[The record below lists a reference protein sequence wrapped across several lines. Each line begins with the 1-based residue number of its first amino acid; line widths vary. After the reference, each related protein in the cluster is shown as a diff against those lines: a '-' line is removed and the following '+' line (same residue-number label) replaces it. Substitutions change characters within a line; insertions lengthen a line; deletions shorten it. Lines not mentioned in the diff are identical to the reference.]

1 MPTLAAGSIEP
12 SAFARPPRQRGF
24 TLVELLVALV
34 ILGVLATSVTL
45 ALPDAGLER
54 QREVVRRLADQLA
67 WANLQAEAHG
77 QSLVWQLHGQ
87 TSRLSL
93 TENMSSNPADEPPPV
108 AAGTAALAG
117 GPVTLPDGLG
127 LSRLE
132 YEGQLLAPAA
142 RLNLTY
148 PPAIFVLT
156 LGGTGRRWRVSGD
169 ASGHVGIEEEG

>member
-1 MPTLAAGSIEP
+1 M
-12 SAFARPPRQRGF
+12 
-24 TLVELLVALV
+24 
-34 ILGVLATSVTL
+34 
-45 ALPDAGLER
+45 
-54 QREVVRRLADQLA
+54 
-67 WANLQAEAHG
+67 
-77 QSLVWQLHGQ
+77 
-87 TSRLSL
+87 
-93 TENMSSNPADEPPPV
+93 
-108 AAGTAALAG
+108 
-117 GPVTLPDGLG
+117 TLPDGLG